1 LAFVHNW
8 APPYRRGLFE
18 LLAAGQGAEFLL
30 FGGRWAL
37 GPAGLAKQ
45 IAELD
50 APARQIEQ
58 RQVYRE
64 LRRGGYRAVLAST
77 NGRIALPSAYAAA
90 RRAGVPFVLWATMWR
105 HPRTAAHAL
114 SWPGTRWIYTHAD
127 AVVTYGPHVSRYVSR
142 FRSGRNVFDA
152 PQALDNDAFGAPV
165 PEADLERVRE
175 RTAGRPYVLFVGR
188 LVEQKGIEV
197 LGRAWRRLHEEKHL
211 RDALLVVAGV
221 GPLAAR
227 LQALP
232 DTVILG
238 QVHRDGL
245 RAWYARAL
253 TLVLPSIRTRSVL
266 ETWGYAVNEAFL
278 HGTPAVVTDAVGAAA
293 GGLVEDGVTGLV
305 APAGEAAALAVAL
318 ERLLG
323 DPELAGTLGA
333 AARERVGSYTHEAQ
347 AAGFERALAS
357 CGVAL

>member
-18 LLAAGQGAEFLL
+18 LLAARQRAEFLL

-58 RQVYRE
+58 RQVYGE

-90 RRAGVPFVLWATMWR
+90 RRAGVPLVLWATMWR
-105 HPRTAAHAL
+105 HPRTAPHAL
-114 SWPGTRWIYTHAD
+114 GWPGTRWIYAHAD

-152 PQALDNDAFGAPV
+152 AQALDNEAFGAPV
-165 PEADLERVRE
+165 PEADLEQVRE

-197 LGRAWRRLHEEKHL
+197 LGRAWRRLREQEPG
-211 RDALLVVAGV
+211 RDAVLVVAGV
-221 GPLAAR
+221 GPLAAH

-232 DTVILG
+232 DTILLG
-238 QVHRDGL
+238 QVQRDEL

-253 TLVLPSIRTRSVL
+253 TLVLPSIRTRAVL
-266 ETWGYAVNEAFL
+266 ETWGYTVNEAFL
-278 HGTPAVVTDAVGAAA
+278 HGVPAVVSDAVGAAA

-305 APAGEAAALAVAL
+305 IPAGDSPALGVAID
-318 ERLLG
+318 RLLG
-323 DPELAGTLGA
+323 NPGLASTLGA
-333 AARERVGSYTHEAQ
+333 AARERVASYTHEAQ

-357 CGVAL
+357 CQAAL